1 MPEPDN
7 KKLKKSS
14 MRWSPRALPTM
25 DDVAKV
31 TGFSQMTV
39 SRAFL
44 QSAPIKEETRK
55 RILKAATK
63 IGYYHNKAASSL
75 ASQRTRAFGII
86 LPTLQDSIYV
96 SFVDAARQVFEDQG
110 FDHLLQTIDY
120 TRGREM
126 HAIGSLLSQRARAI
140 LLPSIGHTPETRKL
154 LQTLP
159 IPMIEIGNIPS
170 HPIHYAVGHSD
181 ADAGYLAT
189 RRLLE
194 IGRRNIGI
202 ICGVASET
210 SNARSR
216 LRGYC
221 KALEET
227 GFEIDL
233 KLQAQVE
240 HTIESG
246 LAGLDRLLKA
256 NAKLDGIVI
265 GGEIWTSAVILRL
278 LASVRRIPDDIAVV
292 GIGEV
297 ELGPYLPVPLTYV
310 ALPRREAGTKS
321 AELAVK
327 LIRGEDV
334 SEAVIK
340 LPVTLVIGGTA

>member
-1 MPEPDN
+1 VPEPDN
-7 KKLKKSS
+7 KKPKKSS
-14 MRWSPRALPTM
+14 VRWSPRTLPTM
-25 DDVAKV
+25 DDVARV

-44 QSAPIKEETRK
+44 RSAPIKEETRN

-96 SFVDAARQVFEDQG
+96 PFVDAARRVFEDQG

-126 HAIGSLLSQRARAI
+126 HAIGSLLSQRVRAI
-140 LLPSIGHTPETRKL
+140 LLPSIGHTPETQKL

-170 HPIHYAVGHSD
+170 HPIHYVVGHSD

-189 RRLLE
+189 RKLLGA
-194 IGRRNIGI
+194 GRRNIGI
-202 ICGVASET
+202 ICGLASET

-216 LRGYC
+216 LRGYI
-221 KALEET
+221 KALDEAGLGTDQE
-227 GFEIDL
+227 F
-233 KLQAQVE
+233 QAQVE

-246 LAGLDRLLKA
+246 LDGLKRLLQS

-265 GGEIWTSAVILRL
+265 GGEIWTSAIILHL
-278 LASVRRIPDDIAVV
+278 LASGRKVPDDIAVV
-292 GIGEV
+292 GIGEI

-340 LPVTLVIGGTA
+340 LPVNLVIGGTA